1 MSGEDNSNNEAMMEL
16 MKSMFSSMSDMNHN
30 MNNLIED
37 ITNNYEVVNARFES
51 LQDKINLR
59 AISRAVSPST
69 LAAKLNAKI
78 KVEPVDLV
86 TDMPR
91 AYAPREDKSM
101 TALMKNNEDA
111 NAFADANPMPKQRKP
126 VESKRMNTHAWGD
139 SYAAVDRQNNP
150 TQRGIFTTATPEV
163 TAYLDA
169 DKVPRVRA
177 STTGVFPAIQY
188 RDSLHEPDIQQSQVC
203 DTCTL

>member
-37 ITNNYEVVNARFES
+37 IINNYEVVNARFES

-126 VESKRMNTHAWGD
+126 IA
-139 SYAAVDRQNNP
+139 
-150 TQRGIFTTATPEV
+150 
-163 TAYLDA
+163 L
-169 DKVPRVRA
+169 
-177 STTGVFPAIQY
+177 
-188 RDSLHEPDIQQSQVC
+188 
-203 DTCTL
+203 

>member
-1 MSGEDNSNNEAMMEL
+1 MMEL

-37 ITNNYEVVNARFES
+37 IINNYEVVNARFES

-59 AISRAVSPST
+59 AISRVVSPST

-91 AYAPREDKSM
+91 AYAPREDISM
-101 TALMKNNEDA
+101 
-111 NAFADANPMPKQRKP
+111 R
-126 VESKRMNTHAWGD
+126 S
-139 SYAAVDRQNNP
+139 
-150 TQRGIFTTATPEV
+150 
-163 TAYLDA
+163 
-169 DKVPRVRA
+169 
-177 STTGVFPAIQY
+177 
-188 RDSLHEPDIQQSQVC
+188 
-203 DTCTL
+203 